1 MKKKTLF
8 MRINYP
14 YLRRRHGNKLIPV
27 GIGKKR
33 YATVTTV
40 VPLSFL
46 FKMLYNLFFIV
57 VNVVFGSRSSS
68 RCSRC
73 SSACCCYDDAII
85 VVIIII
91 TIVMAITT
99 ADIAL
104 MFVHCKQ

>member
-1 MKKKTLF
+1 
-8 MRINYP
+8 MRINYF

-57 VNVVFGSRSSS
+57 VNVVFGSR
-68 RCSRC
+68 CSC
-73 SSACCCYDDAII
+73 ACCCYDDD
-85 VVIIII
+85 II
-91 TIVMAITT
+91 TIFIWLLQQL
-99 ADIAL
+99 ISR
-104 MFVHCKQ
+104 